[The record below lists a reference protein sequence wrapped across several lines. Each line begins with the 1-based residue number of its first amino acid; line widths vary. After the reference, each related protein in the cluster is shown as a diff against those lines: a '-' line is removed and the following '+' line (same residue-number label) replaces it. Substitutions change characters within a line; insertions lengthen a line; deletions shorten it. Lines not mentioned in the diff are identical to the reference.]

1 MEIAGLGKGLD
12 FLELQIKCVKGKLSV
27 DVFTKPTNSHLH
39 VLHVRTST
47 EYQVELH
54 LHYAKYVKL
63 IRSWNL
69 LPKSLSNI

>member
-39 VLHVRTST
+39 VIYEKVIYIFST
-47 EYQVELH
+47 
-54 LHYAKYVKL
+54 
-63 IRSWNL
+63 
-69 LPKSLSNI
+69 